1 MVKLES
7 TEDEGRDRPSF
18 SFTTKILLMSINQI
32 LIALIVPITWGFG
45 YALTK
50 IGMDQFTPMLLMS
63 LRFGI
68 AGLRLVWFTNPPWE
82 YMRELFIIAFIGS
95 TIQYGLTYYG
105 LKGIDV
111 STASILVQLEGP
123 ILALLSTLI
132 LKERLG
138 WPRALGMGLAFTGV
152 VVIAGEPRLSDSL
165 DSVILVISGAIF
177 WAIAQ
182 IMISRLKSLSGITIL
197 AWVAIIAT
205 PQMFL
210 ISLVIEDGQWESIKS
225 ANLVDWSIVFY
236 LSFVMTVIGYSV
248 WYHLLRICDVSKIS
262 PFLMLLPVTSIIA
275 GMALLQEQFTLA
287 MGIGGVLVMTG
298 VASTL
303 IKWREP
309 TEKL

>member
-1 MVKLES
+1 
-7 TEDEGRDRPSF
+7 
-18 SFTTKILLMSINQI
+18 MSINQI
-32 LIALIVPITWGFG
+32 LLALIVPITWGFG

-50 IGMDQFTPMLLMS
+50 IGMDQFTPLLLMS

-68 AGLRLVWFTNPPWE
+68 AGLILVWFTKPPWGF
-82 YMRELFIIAFIGS
+82 MRELFIIAFIGS
-95 TIQYGLTYYG
+95 TIQYGFTYYG

-165 DSVILVISGAIF
+165 DSVALVITGAVF

-205 PQMFL
+205 PQMLL
-210 ISLVIEDGQWESIKS
+210 ISLVIEEGQWESIKT

-236 LSFVMTVIGYSV
+236 LSFIMTVIGYSV

-275 GMALLQEQFTLA
+275 GMVLLNEQFTLA

-309 TEKL
+309 TKQI

>member
-1 MVKLES
+1 MN
-7 TEDEGRDRPSF
+7 G
-18 SFTTKILLMSINQI
+18 NQI
-32 LIALIVPITWGFG
+32 LLALIVPITWGFG

-50 IGMDQFTPMLLMS
+50 IGMDQFTPLLLMS

-68 AGLRLVWFTNPPWE
+68 AGLILVWFTKPPWE
-82 YMRELFIIAFIGS
+82 YMRELFIIALIGS
-95 TIQYGLTYYG
+95 TIQYGFTYYG

-123 ILALLSTLI
+123 ILVLLSTLI

-138 WPRALGMGLAFTGV
+138 WPRALGMGLAFIGV
-152 VVIAGEPRLSDSL
+152 IVIVGEPRLNDSL
-165 DSVILVISGAIF
+165 DSVALVITGAVF

-205 PQMFL
+205 PQMLL
-210 ISLVIEDGQWESIKS
+210 ISLVIEEGQWESIKT
-225 ANLVDWSIVFY
+225 ANLIDWSIVFY
-236 LSFVMTVIGYSV
+236 LSFIMTVIGYSV

-275 GMALLQEQFTLA
+275 GIVLLGEKFTLA

-303 IKWREP
+303 IKWRKP
-309 TEKL
+309 TKQL

>member
-1 MVKLES
+1 
-7 TEDEGRDRPSF
+7 
-18 SFTTKILLMSINQI
+18 MSINQI
-32 LIALIVPITWGFG
+32 LLALIVPITRGFG

-50 IGMDQFTPMLLMS
+50 IGMDQFTPLLLMS

-68 AGLRLVWFTNPPWE
+68 AGLLLVWFTKPPWE

-95 TIQYGLTYYG
+95 TIQYGFTYYG

-152 VVIAGEPRLSDSL
+152 VIIAGEPRLSDSL
-165 DSVILVISGAIF
+165 DSVALVITGAIF

-205 PQMFL
+205 PQMLL
-210 ISLVIEDGQWESIKS
+210 ISLVIEEGQWESIKT

-236 LSFVMTVIGYSV
+236 LSFIMTVIGYSV

-275 GMALLQEQFTLA
+275 GMALLEEQFTLA

-303 IKWREP
+303 IKWRKP
-309 TEKL
+309 TKQI

>member
-1 MVKLES
+1 
-7 TEDEGRDRPSF
+7 
-18 SFTTKILLMSINQI
+18 MSINQI
-32 LIALIVPITWGFG
+32 LLALIVPITWGFG

-50 IGMDQFTPMLLMS
+50 IGMDQFTPLLLMS

-68 AGLRLVWFTNPPWE
+68 AGLILVWFTKPPWGF
-82 YMRELFIIAFIGS
+82 MRELFIIAFIGS
-95 TIQYGLTYYG
+95 TIQYGFTYYG

-165 DSVILVISGAIF
+165 DSVALVITGAVF

-197 AWVAIIAT
+197 AWIAIIAT
-205 PQMFL
+205 PQMLL
-210 ISLVIEDGQWESIKS
+210 ISLVIEEGQWESIKT

-236 LSFVMTVIGYSV
+236 LSFIMTVIGYSV

-275 GMALLQEQFTLA
+275 GIVLLNEQFTLV

-303 IKWREP
+303 IKWRKP
-309 TEKL
+309 IKQL

>member
-1 MVKLES
+1 MN
-7 TEDEGRDRPSF
+7 
-18 SFTTKILLMSINQI
+18 TKQI
-32 LIALIVPITWGFG
+32 FLALIVPITWGFG

-50 IGMDQFTPMLLMS
+50 IGMDQFTPLLLMS

-68 AGLRLVWFTNPPWE
+68 AGLILVWFTKPPWG
-82 YMRELFIIAFIGS
+82 YMRELFIIALIGS
-95 TIQYGLTYYG
+95 TIQYGFTYYG

-123 ILALLSTLI
+123 ILALLSALI

-152 VVIAGEPRLSDSL
+152 IVIVGEPRLNDSL
-165 DSVILVISGAIF
+165 DSVALVITGAVF

-205 PQMFL
+205 PQMLL
-210 ISLVIEDGQWESIKS
+210 ISLLIEEGQWESIKT

-236 LSFVMTVIGYSV
+236 LSFIMTVIGYSV

-275 GMALLQEQFTLA
+275 GIVLLNEQFTLA
-287 MGIGGVLVMTG
+287 MGIGGLLVMTG

-303 IKWREP
+303 IKWRWP
-309 TEKL
+309 KKTT

>member
-1 MVKLES
+1 
-7 TEDEGRDRPSF
+7 
-18 SFTTKILLMSINQI
+18 MSINQI
-32 LIALIVPITWGFG
+32 LLALIVPITWGFG

-50 IGMDQFTPMLLMS
+50 IGMDQFTPLLLMS

-68 AGLRLVWFTNPPWE
+68 AGLILVWFTKPPWGF
-82 YMRELFIIAFIGS
+82 MRELFIIAFIGS
-95 TIQYGLTYYG
+95 TIQYGFTYYG

-152 VVIAGEPRLSDSL
+152 IVIAGEPRLSDSL
-165 DSVILVISGAIF
+165 DSVALVITGAVF

-197 AWVAIIAT
+197 AWIAIIAT
-205 PQMFL
+205 PQMLL
-210 ISLVIEDGQWESIKS
+210 ISLVIEEGQWESIKT

-236 LSFVMTVIGYSV
+236 LSFIMTVIGYSV

-275 GMALLQEQFTLA
+275 GMVLLNEQFTLA

-309 TEKL
+309 TKQL